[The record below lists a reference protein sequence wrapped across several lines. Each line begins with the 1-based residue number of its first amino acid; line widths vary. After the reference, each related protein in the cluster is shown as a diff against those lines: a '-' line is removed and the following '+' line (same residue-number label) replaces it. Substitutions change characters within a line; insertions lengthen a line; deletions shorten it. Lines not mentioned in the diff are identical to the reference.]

1 MATMVIK
8 DSFFKMIDDL
18 ETPAYL
24 ESVNQ
29 INKHCALE
37 CYREM
42 HDYVNN
48 NIVDLDFDVDLYTE
62 GFEWDKSKKW
72 YENIWEFLKN
82 LWRALINFFKAFI
95 GKNTDL
101 TKEEIE
107 KLKSTAQEA
116 KSTLESGKEIST
128 EQLTTGLDK
137 LDKFLTDFT
146 DTRSKLLKE
155 IEKDK
160 DISEKKQKSM
170 LFNQLSDKFNDVK
183 EIAVWCS
190 KNKGKLST
198 EITKKLSDVITQFIN
213 AYNDTEKVDEDQ
225 KKRNIATSK
234 GFVCVLGIQMIIDSL
249 NLLSSIDKDKINS
262 ATDSDKK
269 SVGDYI
275 INVIGNYT
283 KPTAA
288 QGTPNTAG
296 YKAAQKSNYTATYC
310 IRYLN
315 NMINILISLDTEGM
329 KVFSKELFKLSDDT
343 AEKNIKP
350 DINTTHNDLVNQ
362 LNEIN
367 NNIVTPFNNIIQKIS
382 SLTSVKSFTPLDLKL
397 TPNGKLQ
404 TMPETP
410 KLETSFDA
418 EKISLFTTKATNVQ
432 DKDVTK
438 QFLEFMKD
446 GASVSKS
453 FLSASAESL
462 KVNESIKIFYEILS
476 NLSK

>member
-8 DSFFKMIDDL
+8 DSFFKMINDL

-42 HDYVNN
+42 HDYVHN
-48 NIVDLDFDVDLYTE
+48 NIVELDFDADLYTE

-107 KLKSTAQEA
+107 KLKSTAQIA

-137 LDKFLTDFT
+137 LDKFLTDF
-146 DTRSKLLKE
+146 DDNRSKLLKE
-155 IEKDK
+155 IEKNE
-160 DISEKKQKSM
+160 DISKKKQKSM
-170 LFNQLSDKFNDVK
+170 LFSQLSDKFNDVK

-198 EITKKLSDVITQFIN
+198 EIINKLKNIVDQFIKIYDN
-213 AYNDTEKVDEDQ
+213 TEKVDDDQ

-262 ATDSDKK
+262 ATDDNKK

-275 INVIGNYT
+275 ISVIGDY
-283 KPTAA
+283 TAA
-288 QGTPNTAG
+288 
-296 YKAAQKSNYTATYC
+296 KAASGKPGNKSYVAGSKANYAATYC

-315 NMINILISLDTEGM
+315 GIIDVLMDLSTEGM

-343 AEKNIKP
+343 ATKEIATELNL
-350 DINTTHNDLVNQ
+350 NDDLSNQ
-362 LNEIN
+362 LTAVNSF
-367 NNIVTPFNNIIQKIS
+367 IVTPFNDIIQKIS

-404 TMPETP
+404 TMPDTP

-418 EKISLFTTKATNVQ
+418 EKISLFTAKASNAQT
-432 DKDVTK
+432 KDVTK